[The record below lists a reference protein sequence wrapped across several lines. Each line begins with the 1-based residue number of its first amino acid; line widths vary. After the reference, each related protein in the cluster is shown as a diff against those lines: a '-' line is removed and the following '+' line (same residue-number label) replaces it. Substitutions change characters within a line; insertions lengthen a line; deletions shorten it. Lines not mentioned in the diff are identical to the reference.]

1 MAYDIRSQ
9 DHKKLED
16 SLESVNKEQFLKKL
30 LEGYG

>member
-16 SLESVNKEQFLKKL
+16 SLKSVNKEQFLKKL
-30 LEGYG
+30 LEDYG